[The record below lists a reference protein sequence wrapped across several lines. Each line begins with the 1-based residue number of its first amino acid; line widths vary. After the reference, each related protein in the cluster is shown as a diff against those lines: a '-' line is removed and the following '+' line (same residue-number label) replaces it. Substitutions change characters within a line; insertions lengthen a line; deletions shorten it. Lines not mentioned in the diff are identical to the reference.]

1 MPYWDGVVA
10 APVLRQE
17 TDALPQFLSL
27 PPIPIETNHPVPSPS
42 LQYASDVEMESESS
56 SEESD
61 DSDDPV
67 YQPAGPSAHPSD
79 GLISQGVFDSLVSIC
94 ALTQKKGEALG
105 SALRNLGCLE
115 SGVKTGQRKRSH
127 VFDQFFNT
135 QRVVVQ
141 LKAKRGTSE
150 PTTKEV
156 DVVYC
161 SNIPGLFEQL
171 NQQYSAGDYRLFL
184 DGSRKSFKAL
194 LLQNEPDGNKRKP
207 AIPIAESDGMPE
219 SYQAIKTVLELLHYD
234 DHQWFVQGDFKVIN
248 ILTGLK
254 GGGSKYPCYLC
265 NFDSR
270 DYARHFETDQWA
282 PWTED
287 DREPGR
293 FSFVERALVPADRI
307 VLPELHVRM
316 GVFQQFVKKLFENSA
331 HPAYQYY
338 VTKFRSKYSEAKLAV
353 GALIGPDII
362 RLSNDF
368 GFVEAL
374 QQGGQNDSEN
384 KELRAWL
391 SFVEVVNSFFGKN
404 TRPDDFRERVGDLL
418 NSFSDMGCNLSLK
431 LHFLADHLDAF
442 PTRLADWSE
451 QHGEKGHQ
459 EMREAARLYPASGI
473 RRLAERLFQ
482 IRPLPAS
489 LKHSSVGPQSNRF

>member
-115 SGVKTGQRKRSH
+115 SGVKTGQRTRSR

-135 QRVVVQ
+135 QRVVFQ

-150 PTTKEV
+150 PTTKEI

-161 SNIPGLFEQL
+161 SNISGLFEQL
-171 NQQYSAGDYRLFL
+171 NQQYNAEDYRLFL

-194 LLQNEPDGNKRKP
+194 LLQNEPDGDKRKP
-207 AIPIAESDGMPE
+207 AVPIAESDGMPE
-219 SYQAIKTVLELLHYD
+219 SYQAIKTILELLNYD
-234 DHQWFVQGDFKVIN
+234 VHQWYVQGDFKIIN
-248 ILTGLK
+248 IITGLK

-270 DYARHFETDQWA
+270 DYTRHFETNQWA
-282 PWTED
+282 LWTED

-293 FSFVERALVPADRI
+293 FSFVERDLV
-307 VLPELHVRM
+307 
-316 GVFQQFVKKLFENSA
+316 
-331 HPAYQYY
+331 Y
-338 VTKFRSKYSEAKLAV
+338 
-353 GALIGPDII
+353 
-362 RLSNDF
+362 
-368 GFVEAL
+368 
-374 QQGGQNDSEN
+374 
-384 KELRAWL
+384 
-391 SFVEVVNSFFGKN
+391 
-404 TRPDDFRERVGDLL
+404 
-418 NSFSDMGCNLSLK
+418 C
-431 LHFLADHLDAF
+431 
-442 PTRLADWSE
+442 
-451 QHGEKGHQ
+451 
-459 EMREAARLYPASGI
+459 
-473 RRLAERLFQ
+473 
-482 IRPLPAS
+482 
-489 LKHSSVGPQSNRF
+489 